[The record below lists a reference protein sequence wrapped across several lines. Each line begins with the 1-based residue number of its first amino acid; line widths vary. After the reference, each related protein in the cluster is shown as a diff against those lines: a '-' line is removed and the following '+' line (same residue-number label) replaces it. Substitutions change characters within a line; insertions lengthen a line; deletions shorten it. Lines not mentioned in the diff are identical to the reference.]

1 MFNKK
6 DPIEMQLAAIETIY
20 PISFEDASRQID
32 EVKTYVDE
40 CQAALKENKEKPSV
54 TTEQNLPLSERA
66 IRAAIDRN
74 AFSTLKGQLLLAE
87 YLLSLIKEKIGISNL
102 DTAASLNE
110 QIGKIRQNIKND
122 LQSVN
127 DELERKLPD
136 IEIDIKNIQ
145 SRLTRATEQLDSRL
159 QNSFPLRSAALK
171 KELLAIG
178 DEVAYLIIICGAEHF
193 DSNEQTKQIKSQLEY
208 LCQLSDFIESIAAI
222 KSELNGIEN
231 GIETSSSEIEAPL
244 QALNNLQEKLL
255 TTNQRISQLPGCP
268 DYGHIRKA
276 KLDTLVLHSTGML
289 TIKLY
294 REKIKFNITNL
305 SNKLLELNSIDLS
318 PKSWINIELPKLNS
332 ELAILRE
339 YMPML
344 KELCRGVQDDTHSV
358 HISSLESQI
367 DSVATGI
374 YRLKEKYS
382 HQKDEK
388 NTDSK
393 EQPVSFGRL
402 PVSAYVRDPREA
414 KGSQKSRLATPEEG
428 KALDEKGRGVSP
440 ARERLKPRYSN
451 LTVNAKLGREL
462 RLPRTIEFIIGL
474 AAIFMHY
481 QHVIAMG
488 VMTFLYTH
496 FQAAEAQSA
505 SLPPPAVPR
514 RNSGVFAALP
524 TPPPLTTSTAELEAT
539 EKSAQAS
546 ASITHDDPGLKST
559 L

>member
-20 PISFEDASRQID
+20 PISFESASRQID
-32 EVKTYVDE
+32 DVKTYVGE
-40 CQAALKENKEKPSV
+40 CQAALKKNKEKPSV

-102 DTAASLNE
+102 DTSEVLNE
-110 QIGKIRQNIKND
+110 QIKKIRQNIKND
-122 LQSVN
+122 LRSVN
-127 DELERKLPD
+127 DKLKLELPD
-136 IEIDIKNIQ
+136 IESDIKDIQ
-145 SRLTRATEQLDSRL
+145 SQLTGATEQLDSCL
-159 QNSFPLRSAALK
+159 QNSFPLRSTALK
-171 KELLAIG
+171 KKLLEIR
-178 DEVAYLIIICGAEHF
+178 DKVDYLIMICGAEHF

-222 KSELNGIEN
+222 KSERN

-244 QALNNLQEKLL
+244 QALNNLQEELL
-255 TTNQRISQLPGCP
+255 ATNQRISQLPGCP
-268 DYGHIRKA
+268 YYGHIRKA

-294 REKIKFNITNL
+294 REKIKSNITNL

-546 ASITHDDPGLKST
+546 ASITYDDPGLKST

>member
-66 IRAAIDRN
+66 IRAATDRN

-102 DTAASLNE
+102 DTSEVLNE
-110 QIGKIRQNIKND
+110 QIKKIRQNIKND
-122 LQSVN
+122 LRSVN
-127 DELERKLPD
+127 DKLKLELPD
-136 IEIDIKNIQ
+136 IESDIKDIQ
-145 SRLTRATEQLDSRL
+145 SQLTGATEQLDSCL
-159 QNSFPLRSAALK
+159 QNSFPLRSTALK
-171 KELLAIG
+171 KKLLEIR
-178 DEVAYLIIICGAEHF
+178 DKVDYLIMICGAEHF

-222 KSELNGIEN
+222 KSERN

-244 QALNNLQEKLL
+244 QALNNLQEELL
-255 TTNQRISQLPGCP
+255 ATNQRISQLPGCP
-268 DYGHIRKA
+268 YYGHIRKA

-294 REKIKFNITNL
+294 REKIKSNITNL

-546 ASITHDDPGLKST
+546 ASITYDDPGLKST

>member
-40 CQAALKENKEKPSV
+40 CQAALKENQEKPSV

-102 DTAASLNE
+102 DTSEVLNE
-110 QIGKIRQNIKND
+110 QIKKIRQNIKND
-122 LQSVN
+122 LRSVN
-127 DELERKLPD
+127 DKLKLELPD
-136 IEIDIKNIQ
+136 IESDIKDIQ
-145 SRLTRATEQLDSRL
+145 SQLTGATEQLDSCL
-159 QNSFPLRSAALK
+159 QNSFPLRSTALK
-171 KELLAIG
+171 KKLLEIR
-178 DEVAYLIIICGAEHF
+178 DKVDYLIMICGAEHF

-222 KSELNGIEN
+222 KSERN

-244 QALNNLQEKLL
+244 QALNNLQEELL
-255 TTNQRISQLPGCP
+255 ATNQRISQLPGCP
-268 DYGHIRKA
+268 YYGHIRKA

-294 REKIKFNITNL
+294 REKIKSNITNL

-546 ASITHDDPGLKST
+546 ASITYDDPGLKST